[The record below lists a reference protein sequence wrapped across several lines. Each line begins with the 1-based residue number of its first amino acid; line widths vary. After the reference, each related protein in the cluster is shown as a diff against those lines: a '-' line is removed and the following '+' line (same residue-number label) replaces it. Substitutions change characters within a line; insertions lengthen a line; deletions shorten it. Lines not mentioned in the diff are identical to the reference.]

1 MHLIERNVNEAFH
14 DLVKRLAY
22 NLVPTEQVETRNGP
36 VLAVR
41 GPVLLTY
48 THPTE
53 RVLFNR
59 ARDCNPF
66 FHLYESLWMLAGR
79 NDVAPLAYYNRR
91 IAQYSDDGVT
101 FNAAYGYRWR
111 RALVWDWE
119 YGEGPDPR
127 SDEVDQLAVIGDHLR
142 RTPNSRRALLQ
153 MWNVADDLLKVETS
167 KDIACNTHAYFHVD
181 GSKLNITVCN
191 RSNDLVWGMLGANAV
206 QFSILL
212 EYMAARCGREVG
224 HYHHFTNDLHCYPD
238 TWNPAAYLSSGE
250 HGDGCYEASPYRNG
264 LMSTVHLLPHQ
275 DVDHFDREC
284 AVIIE
289 INDGCGGHYRR
300 YYGGPDDPRGQVG
313 WTEPFLQLVAH
324 PLFAAWHCYKA
335 GRLDVALD
343 WADSVAADD
352 WRLAATNWI
361 RARIERRAGKKEVTE
376 GE

>member
-14 DLVKRLAY
+14 GLVKRLAY

-79 NDVAPLAYYNRR
+79 NDVAPLVYYNRR
-91 IAQYSDDGVT
+91 ISPYSDDGTT
-101 FNAAYGYRWR
+101 FNAAYGYR
-111 RALVWDWE
+111 
-119 YGEGPDPR
+119 EGPEACQHDM
-127 SDEVDQLAVIGDHLR
+127 DQLAVIGDHLR
-142 RTPNSRRALLQ
+142 RKPNSRRAVLQ
-153 MWNVADDLLKVETS
+153 MWNVENDLLKVDTA

-181 GSKLNITVCN
+181 GSRLNITLCN

-212 EYMAARCGREVG
+212 EYMAARCGLEVG

-238 TWNPAAYLSSGE
+238 TWNPAAYLASGE

-264 LMSTVHLLPHQ
+264 PMRLMPLVQ
-275 DVDHFDREC
+275 DVDRFDREC
-284 AVIIE
+284 AVIVE
-289 INDGCGGHYRR
+289 INDGRGGHYRR

-313 WTEPFLQLVAH
+313 WGEPFLQLVAH
-324 PLFAAWHCYKA
+324 PLFAAWHCYKV
-335 GRLDVALD
+335 GRLDVALA

-361 RARIERRAGKKEVTE
+361 KARIERRAGKKEVTE